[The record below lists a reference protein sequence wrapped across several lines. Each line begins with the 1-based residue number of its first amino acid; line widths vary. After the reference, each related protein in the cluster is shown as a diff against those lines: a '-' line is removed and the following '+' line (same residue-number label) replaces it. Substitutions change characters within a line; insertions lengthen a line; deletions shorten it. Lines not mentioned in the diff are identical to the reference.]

1 MKRLFER
8 FKRVFALFMCLLML
22 PFSAVAMWG
31 CAGEEEGDEIVLR
44 VSNWE
49 EYIDLGDWDEEDIIE
64 LEDGTVIF
72 PEQSLVEDF
81 EDWFYET
88 YGKKVRVEYSTFGTN
103 EELYNQITLG
113 DSYDLVCPSEYMI
126 MKMMEE
132 DMLTPYS
139 EEFYDK
145 SIEENHYSKNV
156 SPYINDVFKK
166 LEFSGKTLD
175 KYAAGYMWGTLGIVY
190 NPEEVTE
197 EEAAHW
203 NILLNDKF
211 AKQITIKDSVRDA
224 FFAGVSI
231 YYYDKITKD
240 SFVAQDN
247 YNEILTNMLNSTD
260 KKTVD
265 GVEKILSKI
274 KDNVYAFE
282 TDSGKADLVTGKVVA
297 NQQWSGD
304 AVYTLDQA
312 EEEGTI
318 LCYSV
323 PKEASNIWFD
333 GWVMLKDSV
342 EGDADKR
349 LAAEAFVNYV
359 SMEENAIRNM
369 MYIGYTSTIAG
380 DKMFQYADWCYG
392 ADVEEAEAEGEEL
405 IEYDVNYFFAREN
418 ETSDESENREE
429 TGEDA
434 DDGYIITA
442 YADQANRQLF
452 SQYPTLEVMERCAVM
467 AYFNKKDN
475 AYINRMWTN
484 VRCFDLDSLFE

>member
-1 MKRLFER
+1 MRREILKLKRP
-8 FKRVFALFMCLLML
+8 VALVMCLLML
-22 PFSAVAMWG
+22 PFSALSLWG
-31 CAGEEEGDEIVLR
+31 CGSEENGDEIVLR

-49 EYIDLGDWDEEDIIE
+49 EYIDLGDWDEEDTIE
-64 LEDGTVIF
+64 LEDGTVIY
-72 PEQSLVEDF
+72 PEQGMVEDF

-139 EEFYDK
+139 EKFYDK
-145 SIEENHYSKNV
+145 SVEENYYSKNV
-156 SPYINDVFKK
+156 SPYINNVFKE
-166 LEFSGKTLD
+166 LEFGGSTLD

-190 NPEEVTE
+190 NPEEVSE

-211 AKQITIKDSVRDA
+211 RKKITIKDSVRDA

-231 YYYDKITKD
+231 YYYDEITKD
-240 SFVAQDN
+240 SFISKDN
-247 YNEILTNMLNSTD
+247 YNERLTKKLNSTD
-260 KKTVD
+260 KRTVD
-265 GVEKILSKI
+265 GVENILSKI

-312 EEEGTI
+312 QEDGTI

-369 MYIGYTSTIAG
+369 MYIGYTSTISG
-380 DKMFQYADWCYG
+380 DLMFQYADWCYG
-392 ADVEEAEAEGEEL
+392 ADVETAEEEGEEL
-405 IEYDVNYFFAREN
+405 IEYDVNYFFTKEEGELGG
-418 ETSDESENREE
+418 ETEDESGEE
-429 TGEDA
+429 KGD
-434 DDGYIITA
+434 YVITA

-452 SQYPTLEVMERCAVM
+452 SQYPPLEVMERCAVM
-467 AYFNKKDN
+467 AFFDKEDN

-484 VRCFDLDSLFE
+484 VRCFDLNSLFD